1 MPGAPK
7 HADGRPVGIVTD
19 MLIRATGIF
28 GVIAAIALFAWLY
41 RLIQAAPATDPS
53 FGEYLL
59 AALAFLASSVGSAIL
74 VLGRH
79 VYDRIELSERWR
91 RRI

>member
-1 MPGAPK
+1 M
-7 HADGRPVGIVTD
+7 HADGRPVDMFTD
-19 MLIRATGIF
+19 LLIRATGIL
-28 GVIAAIALFAWLY
+28 GVVAATAMFAWLY
-41 RLIQAAPATDPS
+41 RLIHAAPATDPS